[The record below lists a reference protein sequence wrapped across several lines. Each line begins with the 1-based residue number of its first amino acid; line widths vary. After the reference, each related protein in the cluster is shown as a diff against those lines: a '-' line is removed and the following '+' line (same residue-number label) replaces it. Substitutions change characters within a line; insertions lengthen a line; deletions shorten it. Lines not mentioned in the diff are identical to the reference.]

1 MPKSFLADA
10 TTSQTPNPK
19 ALISALTSLSNYHF
33 ILMNNSRTKMQIL
46 HLNPI
51 FLIASTNEAY
61 WSFPSHLKNDKL
73 YHIERKLYDKSSAI
87 ISRQNK
93 RPWL

>member
-1 MPKSFLADA
+1 
-10 TTSQTPNPK
+10 
-19 ALISALTSLSNYHF
+19 
-33 ILMNNSRTKMQIL
+33 MQIL

-51 FLIASTNEAY
+51 FLIVSTNEAY

-73 YHIERKLYDKSSAI
+73 YHPERELYDKSSAI